1 MKKRSIGALAYK
13 NIQNNKGRYFKQA
26 AMVMVLTWTML
37 LGLIIIVSISS
48 GLERLRDR
56 MGADLMLVPLG
67 YERSAEGILI
77 KGEPKYFYFEQDIMT
92 QLENADIEGIER
104 LSSQFYLTSSNQG
117 CCDIPVQFIGL
128 DKDSDFTIKPWIKTL
143 YVNEKDYLNDG
154 YIVVGSSIDVP
165 EDGKIRFYDQYF
177 TVAAKLDQTGS
188 GLDNAVF
195 LNRTTTKTLYEAALS
210 KGFNFM
216 DGCDPL
222 KTVSSVFIT
231 VKDGTDVKK
240 VSQQIRS
247 HIDGVQVIVTD
258 GMIGSTQQG
267 LEGFISL
274 MYILIGILIVLSFV
288 ILSLSFKL
296 QVTERKDDYKLM
308 RTIGVTKGEIRK
320 LVLSQAFILSI
331 IGSILGLVLATVSI
345 FPFYTAINAAVSI
358 PFLIPSGI
366 KLVLLY
372 LVTGLIGI
380 IIGPLGALGSA
391 IRISGGLEER

>member
-26 AMVMVLTWTML
+26 AMVSVLTWTVL

-128 DKDSDFTIKPWIKTL
+128 DRDSDFTIKPWIKTL

-195 LNRTTTKTLYEAALS
+195 LNRTTTKTLYEAALA

-231 VKDGTDVKK
+231 VKEGTDPKK

-247 HIDGVQVIVTD
+247 NIDGVQVIATD

-366 KLVLLY
+366 KLALLY

>member
-366 KLVLLY
+366 KLALLY

>member
-1 MKKRSIGALAYK
+1 MKKRSIRALAYK

-26 AMVMVLTWTML
+26 AMVSVLTWTVL

-345 FPFYTAINAAVSI
+345 CSFYTAINAAVSI

-366 KLVLLY
+366 KLALLY

>member
-195 LNRTTTKTLYEAALS
+195 LNRTTIKTLYEAALS

-308 RTIGVTKGEIRK
+308 RTIGVTKGEIRE

-366 KLVLLY
+366 KLALLY
-372 LVTGLIGI
+372 LVTGSIGI

>member
-77 KGEPKYFYFEQDIMT
+77 KGEPKYFYFEKDIMT
-92 QLENADIEGIER
+92 QLENVDIEGIER

-188 GLDNAVF
+188 GLDNVVF

-296 QVTERKDDYKLM
+296 QVTERKDDYRLM

>member
-1 MKKRSIGALAYK
+1 MKKRSIRALAYK

-26 AMVMVLTWTML
+26 AMVSVLTWTML

-77 KGEPKYFYFEQDIMT
+77 KGEPKYFYFEQDIMD

-128 DKDSDFTIKPWIKTL
+128 DKDSDFTIKPWINTL

>member
-1 MKKRSIGALAYK
+1 MKRRSIGVLAYK

-48 GLERLRDR
+48 GLERLKDR

-77 KGEPKYFYFEQDIMT
+77 KGEPKYFYFEQDIMQ
-92 QLENADIEGIER
+92 QLENADIAGIER
-104 LSSQFYLTSSNQG
+104 ISSQFFLTSSNQG

-128 DKDSDFTIKPWIKTL
+128 DEKSDFTIKPWIKNL

-154 YIVVGSSIDVP
+154 YIVVGSGIDVP
-165 EDGKIRFYDQYF
+165 RDRKIRFYDQYF
-177 TVAAKLDQTGS
+177 TVSAKLDQTGS

-195 LNRTTTKTLYEAALS
+195 LNRNTTKVLYDAAIN

-231 VKDGTDVKK
+231 VKEGTDPKK
-240 VSQQIRS
+240 ISQQIRS
-247 HIDGVQVIVTD
+247 KIDGVQVIVTD
-258 GMIGSTQQG
+258 GMIGSTQEG

-274 MYILIGILIVLSFV
+274 MYILIVLLAVLSFV
-288 ILSLSFKL
+288 ILNLSFKL
-296 QVTERKDDYKLM
+296 QVAERKDDYKLM
-308 RTIGVTKGEIRK
+308 RTIGVSKGEIRK
-320 LVLSQAFILSI
+320 LVLDQALILSI
-331 IGSILGLVLATVSI
+331 LGSILGLVLATVSI
-345 FPFYTAINAAVSI
+345 FPFYTAINTAVSI
-358 PFLIPSGI
+358 PFLIPSGFR
-366 KLVLLY
+366 LFFLY
-372 LVTGLIGI
+372 LLTGMIGI
-380 IIGPLGALGSA
+380 VIGPLSALGSA
-391 IRISGGLEER
+391 IRISGGFENR

>member
-240 VSQQIRS
+240 VTQQIRS
-247 HIDGVQVIVTD
+247 NIDGVQVIVTD

-308 RTIGVTKGEIRK
+308 RTIGVTKGEIKK

>member
-165 EDGKIRFYDQYF
+165 QDGKIRFYDQYF

-231 VKDGTDVKK
+231 VKDGTDVKR

-247 HIDGVQVIVTD
+247 HIDGVQVIATD

-366 KLVLLY
+366 KLALLY

>member
-92 QLENADIEGIER
+92 QLANADIEGIER

-366 KLVLLY
+366 KLALLY

>member
-154 YIVVGSSIDVP
+154 YIVVGS
-165 EDGKIRFYDQYF
+165 
-177 TVAAKLDQTGS
+177 
-188 GLDNAVF
+188 
-195 LNRTTTKTLYEAALS
+195 
-210 KGFNFM
+210 
-216 DGCDPL
+216 
-222 KTVSSVFIT
+222 
-231 VKDGTDVKK
+231 
-240 VSQQIRS
+240 
-247 HIDGVQVIVTD
+247 
-258 GMIGSTQQG
+258 
-267 LEGFISL
+267 
-274 MYILIGILIVLSFV
+274 
-288 ILSLSFKL
+288 
-296 QVTERKDDYKLM
+296 
-308 RTIGVTKGEIRK
+308 
-320 LVLSQAFILSI
+320 
-331 IGSILGLVLATVSI
+331 
-345 FPFYTAINAAVSI
+345 
-358 PFLIPSGI
+358 
-366 KLVLLY
+366 
-372 LVTGLIGI
+372 
-380 IIGPLGALGSA
+380 
-391 IRISGGLEER
+391 

>member
-165 EDGKIRFYDQYF
+165 EDGKIRFYDKYF

-366 KLVLLY
+366 KLALLY

>member
-222 KTVSSVFIT
+222 KTVSSVFII

>member
-26 AMVMVLTWTML
+26 AMVSVLTWTVL

-222 KTVSSVFIT
+222 KTVSSVFII

-331 IGSILGLVLATVSI
+331 IGSILGQVLATVSI

>member
-1 MKKRSIGALAYK
+1 
-13 NIQNNKGRYFKQA
+13 
-26 AMVMVLTWTML
+26 
-37 LGLIIIVSISS
+37 
-48 GLERLRDR
+48 
-56 MGADLMLVPLG
+56 
-67 YERSAEGILI
+67 
-77 KGEPKYFYFEQDIMT
+77 
-92 QLENADIEGIER
+92 
-104 LSSQFYLTSSNQG
+104 
-117 CCDIPVQFIGL
+117 
-128 DKDSDFTIKPWIKTL
+128 
-143 YVNEKDYLNDG
+143 
-154 YIVVGSSIDVP
+154 
-165 EDGKIRFYDQYF
+165 
-177 TVAAKLDQTGS
+177 
-188 GLDNAVF
+188 
-195 LNRTTTKTLYEAALS
+195 
-210 KGFNFM
+210 
-216 DGCDPL
+216 
-222 KTVSSVFIT
+222 
-231 VKDGTDVKK
+231 
-240 VSQQIRS
+240 
-247 HIDGVQVIVTD
+247 
-258 GMIGSTQQG
+258 MIGSTQQG

>member
-26 AMVMVLTWTML
+26 AMVSVLTWTML

-92 QLENADIEGIER
+92 QLANADIEGIER

-366 KLVLLY
+366 KLALLY

>member
-26 AMVMVLTWTML
+26 AMVSVLTWTVL

-366 KLVLLY
+366 KLALLY
-372 LVTGLIGI
+372 LVTGLLGI

>member
-26 AMVMVLTWTML
+26 AMVSVLTWTVL

-366 KLVLLY
+366 KLALLY

>member
-1 MKKRSIGALAYK
+1 MKKRSIKALAYK

-26 AMVMVLTWTML
+26 AMVSVLTWTML

-240 VSQQIRS
+240 LSQQIRS